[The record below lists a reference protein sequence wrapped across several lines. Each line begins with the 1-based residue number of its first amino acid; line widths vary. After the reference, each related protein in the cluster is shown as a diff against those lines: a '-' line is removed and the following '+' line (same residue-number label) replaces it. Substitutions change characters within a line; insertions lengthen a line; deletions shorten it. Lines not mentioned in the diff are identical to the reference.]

1 VAGGEPVSA
10 ASVSGPAGATRP
22 VCVLVGPPGS
32 GKTTVGQALAARLG
46 VEFRD
51 TDQDIERQAGKPI
64 PEIFVDEG
72 EAHFRTLERA
82 ATAAALASC
91 PGVLALGGG
100 AVLAEETR
108 AALVG
113 HTVVY
118 LSVELADAVK
128 RVGLGTGRPL
138 LAINPRAT
146 LKHLL
151 DQRRPLYAE
160 VATATVVT
168 DGREPEEIAAEIA
181 ALLKP

>member
-1 VAGGEPVSA
+1 M
-10 ASVSGPAGATRP
+10 TKP
-22 VCVLVGPPGS
+22 VCVLVGAPGS
-32 GKTTVGQALAARLG
+32 GKTTVGELLAGALG
-46 VEFRD
+46 VGFRD
-51 TDQDIERQAGKPI
+51 TDHDIEAMAGKPI

-82 ATAAALASC
+82 AVAAALASH

-100 AVLAEETR
+100 AVLAEENR

-118 LSVELADAVK
+118 LSVELTDAVK
-128 RVGLGTGRPL
+128 RVGLGAGRPL

-146 LKHLL
+146 LKYLL

-168 DGREPEEIAAEIA
+168 DGREPDDVVAEIV
-181 ALLKP
+181 ALLRG